1 MGDVLSVE
9 EGRTLSASL
18 QKAVRD
24 INERLAILSSGH
36 EGCPLP
42 ETAEE
47 LIVWWSMAPPNHS
60 DS

>member
-1 MGDVLSVE
+1 VK
-9 EGRTLSASL
+9 EGRTLSAPL

-24 INERLAILSSGH
+24 INKRLAILSSGH

-47 LIVWWSMAPPNHS
+47 LIVWWSMSPPNHS